1 MSACDKY
8 QALPPNL
15 RKTTGTAAGLGCYI
29 DRISPR
35 LNFAF
40 RFQGGYTVEAPL
52 SQFAAAPGRR
62 GLARLAGQTACP
74 TGRACQPHV
83 GQAVPPARLAGQTAC
98 PTNAGR
104 NACPTN
110 QPRGGLPWMRLT

>member
-40 RFQGGYTVEAPL
+40 RFQGGYTVDAPL

-74 TGRACQPHV
+74 TI
-83 GQAVPPARLAGQTAC
+83 
-98 PTNAGR
+98 AGR

>member
-52 SQFAAAPGRR
+52 RQFAAAPGRR
-62 GLARLAGQTACP
+62 GL
-74 TGRACQPHV
+74 
-83 GQAVPPARLAGQTAC
+83 ARLAGQTAC